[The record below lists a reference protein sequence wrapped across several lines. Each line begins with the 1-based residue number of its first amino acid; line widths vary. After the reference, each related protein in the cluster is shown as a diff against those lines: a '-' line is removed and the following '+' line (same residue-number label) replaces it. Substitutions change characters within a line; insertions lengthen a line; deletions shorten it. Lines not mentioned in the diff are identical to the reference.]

1 MKIIF
6 QLKNSFRFAIAII
19 FLAASFYFYFNI
31 KEVSNEQNTM
41 NFYQNLISK
50 QQNLIFESVLLTQ
63 NIARDLLIKG
73 VSQNSEMELK
83 EKLNDINVAHE
94 TLMLMVLNRG
104 YDRHSSLD
112 DVYFGTG
119 NLSGKMEEFLQ
130 VLGNVLFSQNINE
143 VLSATME
150 LKTLI
155 VGEDSII
162 YSLDLA
168 ALSLQIHLRNISS
181 EIKNLAYYWIFCLI
195 VFVILESTLALLG
208 EREKAQRSA
217 S

>member
-19 FLAASFYFYFNI
+19 FLTASFYCYFNI
-31 KEVSNEQNTM
+31 KEFSNEQNTM

-63 NIARDLLIKG
+63 NIARDLIIKG
-73 VSQNSEMELK
+73 ISQNGAMKLR
-83 EKLNDINVAHE
+83 EKLNEINAAHE
-94 TLMLMVLNRG
+94 TLMRMVLNRS

-119 NLSGKMEEFLQ
+119 NLSGKMNEFLQ
-130 VLGNVLFSQNINE
+130 VLGNVLFSQDINE
-143 VLSATME
+143 VLSAAME
-150 LKTLI
+150 LKNLTE
-155 VGEDSII
+155 GENSII

-168 ALSLQIHLRNISS
+168 ALSLQIHLRNISD

-195 VFVILESTLALLG
+195 IFVILESIFCIISK
-208 EREKAQRSA
+208 EIK
-217 S
+217 